1 VVQINSKNHS
11 LQRLIIRI
19 FVFVDL
25 IEQME
30 ISKTKDGAPLNWE
43 DTRKMK
49 YTWCVLQETLRLQ
62 PAVLQAFRI
71 CIEEFEYGGFT
82 IPKGWK
88 VSWSAHRTHMS
99 PQIFPNPTKFDPSRF
114 EGSGPPPFSFLG
126 FGGGPRMCLG
136 NEFARI
142 IMVIFLHYMVLNYEW
157 CMVDPNE
164 KIYAIPSPTFQKG
177 LQLKLH
183 KK

>member
-1 VVQINSKNHS
+1 MVQINSKNHS

-88 VSWSAHRTHMS
+88 VKS
-99 PQIFPNPTKFDPSRF
+99 
-114 EGSGPPPFSFLG
+114 
-126 FGGGPRMCLG
+126 
-136 NEFARI
+136 
-142 IMVIFLHYMVLNYEW
+142 
-157 CMVDPNE
+157 
-164 KIYAIPSPTFQKG
+164 
-177 LQLKLH
+177 KLD
-183 KK
+183 